1 MTSAELLSKMN
12 LSLVEI
18 VGTAKALADNGVDIS
33 GILGIADDMLVEIN
47 ELYAKVDVRAA
58 LPHFDNGEAKLVLKY
73 REESASARYDEVS
86 YICKVLALPGEMY
99 LFTAKEGT
107 TKHCWI
113 LGPDSIVD
121 VDWSSSPTAFSFYAD
136 AIDCSIGYIDSNG
149 KFSNYGKRFRS

>member
-1 MTSAELLSKMN
+1 MTNAEMLAKMN

-18 VGTAKALADNGVDIS
+18 VSTAKALADNGIDVG
-33 GILGIADDMLVEIN
+33 GILNLADDMLVEIN
-47 ELYAKVDVRAA
+47 EAYRKVDVRTA
-58 LPHFDNGEAKLVLKY
+58 LPNFDNGEAKLVLRYK
-73 REESASARYDEVS
+73 EEGAFAADEVS
-86 YICKVLALPGEMY
+86 YICNVLALPGEMY

-113 LGPDSIVD
+113 LGPDSIID